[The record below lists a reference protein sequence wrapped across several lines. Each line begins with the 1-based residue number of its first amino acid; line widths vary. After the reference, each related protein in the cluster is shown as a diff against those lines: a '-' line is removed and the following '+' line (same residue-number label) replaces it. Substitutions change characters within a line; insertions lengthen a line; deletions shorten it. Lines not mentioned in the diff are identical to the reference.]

1 MMRVIGLTGG
11 IGSGKSTVSQFLA
24 EWGAVVV
31 DADEVGH
38 DALRTDIELKHKV
51 AAAFG
56 RQILTSE
63 GDIDR
68 GRLGE
73 IVFSN
78 AESRM
83 QLNQIMHPR
92 MYNMVKARFGDYRQ
106 RGVDVVVLE
115 APLLIEADWTL
126 LVDEV
131 WVVIASETTVLR
143 RLKEKYGFSRP
154 QSLARIRSQLSA
166 KERLKY
172 ADVVINNDGDL
183 DQLKIKVE
191 ELWRRLHVPEAGED
205 DMSA

>member
-1 MMRVIGLTGG
+1 MKVIGLTGG
-11 IGSGKSTVSQFLA
+11 IGSGKSTVSQFLV
-24 EWGAVVV
+24 ELGAAVI
-31 DADEVGH
+31 DADKVGH
-38 DALRTDIELKHKV
+38 DALMSEAKLRQEIV
-51 AAAFG
+51 AAFG
-56 RQILTSE
+56 KQIISPN

-68 GRLGE
+68 AKLGE
-73 IVFSN
+73 IVFGN
-78 AESRM
+78 AESLSR
-83 QLNQIMHPR
+83 LNQIMHPR
-92 MYNMVKARFGDYRQ
+92 MYNMVKAQLGDYRQ

-131 WVVIASETTVLR
+131 WVVLASEATVLR